1 MVSSVEIAK
10 PESTHETNPL
20 KDAGIVSDIRDLYK
34 SESALDA
41 TLSTI
46 GIAADLVDA
55 AVNPIK
61 TLVSWAVNWVISHI
75 DPLPDMLQQFTGDP
89 EKVEAAALTWERIG
103 DQWTQ
108 AAAELEAAVAAGLDA
123 QVCRTLS
130 AYKVQIG
137 SVIET
142 FRSLGDACRVVAQC
156 LNILS
161 AMVKIVYDLTREAI
175 GDLIGTFVQ
184 SVVEAVGTLGIA
196 TPAIVTQIS
205 ATVSKWV
212 ARITT
217 KGKQVLNGFRE
228 ALKSFTKLD
237 GILEKLGPALK
248 KLFSH
253 VGDLPDKVHDAWK
266 AGKGKVDDL
275 ADGAKDAWKAGKDKL
290 GDLAEDAWK
299 AGKGK
304 VDDLA
309 DGAKDAWKAGKDKLG
324 DLAEDA
330 WKAGKDKVDDL
341 ADGIEDAW
349 KAGKDKVDDLA
360 DGVHDAFESG
370 ARKVGDFVDDPMAA
384 MKAGKDKLGDL
395 AEDAWKAGK
404 DKVDD
409 LADGVQDAWKAGKD
423 KVDDLADGVQDAWKA
438 GKDKVDD
445 LADGVQDAWKSG
457 KRKVGEFMDDPQ
469 AALKAGKDKLD
480 DLADDVHD
488 AVESGVKESAR
499 KAQEARRA
507 TIDLMNAPS
516 DAAESLGKEGVRAWY
531 RRFGTSEQ
539 VAGVEKVLKRDELF
553 DLPMKQQREW
563 IEKLNDN
570 KELWKKTQE
579 VYEHSGLPSQ
589 NKKDD

>member
-10 PESTHETNPL
+10 PKSNCEEDWL
-20 KDAGIVSDIRDLYK
+20 KDAGIAGDIRDLWK
-34 SESALDA
+34 SKSALDA
-41 TLSTI
+41 TLNTI
-46 GIAADLVDA
+46 AVAADLVDA

-61 TLVSWAVNWVISHI
+61 TGVSWAVNWIISHI
-75 DPLPDMLQQFTGDP
+75 APLPDMLQQFTGDP

-142 FRSLGDACRVVAQC
+142 FRSLGDACRIVATC

-184 SVVEAVGTLGIA
+184 SVWEAVGTVGLA
-196 TPAIVTQIS
+196 TPAIVAQIS

-212 ARITT
+212 TRITT
-217 KGKQVLNGFRE
+217 KGKQVLNGFQE

-237 GILEKLGPALK
+237 GVLEKLGGALK

-253 VGDLPDKVHDAWK
+253 VGDVPDKVHDAWK
-266 AGKGKVDDL
+266 AGKGKIDDL
-275 ADGAKDAWKAGKDKL
+275 ADGAEK
-290 GDLAEDAWK
+290 AWK

-304 VDDLA
+304 AGDVLDD
-309 DGAKDAWKAGKDKLG
+309 
-324 DLAEDA
+324 
-330 WKAGKDKVDDL
+330 
-341 ADGIEDAW
+341 
-349 KAGKDKVDDLA
+349 
-360 DGVHDAFESG
+360 VHDAFKSG
-370 ARKVGDFVDDPMAA
+370 ARKVGDFVDDPKAA
-384 MKAGKDKLGDL
+384 LKAGTDKIGDL

-409 LADGVQDAWKAGKD
+409 LADGVEDAWKAGKD
-423 KVDDLADGVQDAWKA
+423 KVDDLADGVEDAWKSGKRKVGDFVDDPKAALKAGADKIGDLAEDAWKAGKHKVDDLADGVEDAWKA

-445 LADGVQDAWKSG
+445 LADGVKDAWATG
-457 KRKVGEFMDDPQ
+457 KRGVGEFIDDPR
-469 AALKAGKDKLD
+469 AAMKAGGEKAHEFYSSTVRKPI
-480 DLADDVHD
+480 D
-488 AVESGVKESAR
+488 ALG
-499 KAQEARRA
+499 
-507 TIDLMNAPS
+507 APS
-516 DAAESLGKEGVRAWY
+516 DAAEALGKEGVRAWY

-539 VAGVEKVLKRDELF
+539 IAGLEKVLEREEHYELP
-553 DLPMKQQREW
+553 LKTQREW
-563 IEKLNDN
+563 LSDLNDY
-570 KELWKKTQE
+570 KGLRDKIKD
-579 VYEHSGLPSQ
+579 VYGQSGLPSQ
-589 NKKDD
+589 NKDE